1 MKKLLR
7 NSLIAS
13 VVAVAGATTFAN
25 QANAQS
31 ADVDFS
37 GTVGNL
43 CSITKVNDGQM
54 GVADLINSDSIFTAR
69 PDESSQAQLG
79 EIDVNCNTTGEISV
93 GDLTPISADAISLS
107 NESSYS
113 RDAFVADSPANFTGG
128 NELAVHTTNK
138 TSVVGLMVPH
148 KDCMYTQLHR
158 LPVPFQQVITH
169 SEPQLLLLHNKKHVF
184 S

>member
-138 TSVVGLMVPH
+138 TSVVGLNGTPQRLYVHAVAQTPGAIPAGN
-148 KDCMYTQLHR
+148 YTFR
-158 LPVPFQQVITH
+158 TTVTIT
-169 SEPQLLLLHNKKHVF
+169 PQ
-184 S
+184 